1 MCDINV
7 FVRHDGQEQMLMENV
22 DVVEERGGRFH
33 LTNIFGEEKDV
44 TGKMVVF
51 NNSQK
56 RMVFEAL

>member
-7 FVRHDGQEQMLMENV
+7 FVRHDGHEQMVMENV
-22 DVVEERGGRFH
+22 DVVEDRGGRFH

-44 TGKMVVF
+44 AGKMVVF

>member
-7 FVRHDGQEQMLMENV
+7 FVRREGREQMVMENV
-22 DVVEERGGRFH
+22 DLVEDRGGRFH

-44 TGKMVVF
+44 VGRMVAF

>member
-7 FVRHDGQEQMLMENV
+7 FVRQDGREQMVMENV
-22 DVVEERGGRFH
+22 DTVEDRGGRFH

-44 TGKMVVF
+44 AGKMVVF

>member
-1 MCDINV
+1 V
-7 FVRHDGQEQMLMENV
+7 FVRQDGREQMVMENV
-22 DVVEERGGRFH
+22 DTVEDRGGRFH

-44 TGKMVVF
+44 AGKMVVF

>member
-1 MCDINV
+1 
-7 FVRHDGQEQMLMENV
+7 MENV
-22 DVVEERGGRFH
+22 DLVEDRGGRFH

-44 TGKMVVF
+44 VGRMVAF